1 MGGGHRCW
9 SQPLANVVVVPR
21 SLLGYLL
28 VMESV
33 TFLSFT
39 DHYSIMSLGHCV
51 VVTVAF
57 VCVCIWRNGPFIG
70 GHLAF
75 FFQIEFQTRL

>member
-1 MGGGHRCW
+1 MEGGHRCW
-9 SQPLANVVVVPR
+9 SQPLANVVMVPR
-21 SLLGYLL
+21 SLLRYLL

-39 DHYSIMSLGHCV
+39 DIVPGSLCCGDC
-51 VVTVAF
+51 AF
-57 VCVCIWRNGPFIG
+57 VCVCIWRNGLYIG

-75 FFQIEFQTRL
+75 FFKLNFKHVYNL